1 MRPLVIG
8 LTGSIGM
15 GKTTVAAMFRALG
28 IPVHDSDAVVHRL
41 LGRNGRAVAAVAREF
56 PAVVKD
62 GTVDRRALGSIVFV
76 DKRAL
81 TRLESILHPMVRE
94 HQQRFLADA
103 RRRRKPLVV
112 LDIPLLF
119 ETGGERRCDL
129 VVVASAPPF
138 VQSSRVLR
146 RPGMTAEKYARILAN
161 QVPDARKRR
170 LADFVVPTGLGK
182 AASLRAVKDVV
193 KVAKR
198 RLSRHGR
205 RM

>member
-41 LGRNGRAVAAVAREF
+41 LGRNGRAVAVVAREF
-56 PAVVKD
+56 PDAVRN
-62 GTVDRRALGSIVFV
+62 GAVDRRALGNIVFA

-94 HQQRFLADA
+94 HQRRFLADV
-103 RRRRKPLVV
+103 RRRRKLLAV

-138 VQSSRVLR
+138 VQASRVLR

-161 QVPDARKRR
+161 QVPDVRKRR

-193 KVAKR
+193 KLAKR
-198 RLSRHGR
+198 RLSRRRR

>member
-41 LGRNGRAVAAVAREF
+41 LGKNGRAVAAVAREF
-56 PAVVKD
+56 PATVKD
-62 GTVDRRALGSIVFV
+62 GTVDRRALGGIVFA

-94 HQQRFLADA
+94 HQHRFLADA

-146 RPGMTAEKYARILAN
+146 RPGMTAEKYARILAH

>member
-15 GKTTVAAMFRALG
+15 GKTTVASMFRALG

-41 LGRNGRAVAAVAREF
+41 LGKDGRAVAAVARAF
-56 PAVVKD
+56 PSVVKG
-62 GTVDRRALGSIVFV
+62 GTVDRRALGSIVFA
-76 DKRAL
+76 DKQAL

-94 HQQRFLADA
+94 HQRRFLADA
-103 RRRRKPLVV
+103 RRRGKLLVV

-146 RPGMTAEKYARILAN
+146 RPGMTAEKYARILAH

-182 AASLRAVKDVV
+182 ATSLRAVKDVV

-198 RLSRHGR
+198 HLSRRGR

>member
-1 MRPLVIG
+1 MPPLVIG

-15 GKTTVAAMFRALG
+15 GKTTVANMFRGLG

-41 LGRNGRAVAAVAREF
+41 LGKNGGAVAAVAREF
-56 PAVVKD
+56 PDAVVN
-62 GTVDRRALGSIVFV
+62 GAVDRRTLGNRVFA

-81 TRLESILHPMVRE
+81 ARLESILHPMVRE
-94 HQQRFLADA
+94 HQKRFLADT
-103 RRRRKPLVV
+103 RRRRKPLAV

-129 VVVASAPPF
+129 VVAVSAPPF
-138 VQSSRVLR
+138 VQSARVMK
-146 RPGMTAEKYARILAN
+146 RPGMTAEKFRRILAN
-161 QVPDARKRR
+161 QMPDVRKRA

-182 AASLRAVKDVV
+182 AASLRAVKDIV

-198 RLSRHGR
+198 RLSLRGR

>member
-28 IPVHDSDAVVHRL
+28 VPVHDSDAVVHRL
-41 LGRNGRAVAAVAREF
+41 LGKDGRAVAAVAREF
-56 PAVVKD
+56 PGAVKN
-62 GTVDRRALGSIVFV
+62 GAIDRRALGNIVFA

-103 RRRRKPLVV
+103 RRRGKPLVV

-146 RPGMTAEKYARILAN
+146 RPGMTAEKYARILAH
-161 QVPDARKRR
+161 QVPDTRKRR

-198 RLSRHGR
+198 RLSRRGR

>member
-1 MRPLVIG
+1 MQPLVIG

-15 GKTTVAAMFRALG
+15 GKTTVAGMFRALG

-56 PAVVKD
+56 PGAIKD
-62 GTVDRRALGSIVFV
+62 GTVDRRALGNMVFA

-94 HQQRFLADA
+94 HQKRFLADA
-103 RRRRKPLVV
+103 RRRRKPLAV

-161 QVPDARKRR
+161 QIPDVQKRR

-198 RLSRHGR
+198 RLSRRGR

>member
-1 MRPLVIG
+1 M
-8 LTGSIGM
+8 
-15 GKTTVAAMFRALG
+15 
-28 IPVHDSDAVVHRL
+28 
-41 LGRNGRAVAAVAREF
+41 
-56 PAVVKD
+56 
-62 GTVDRRALGSIVFV
+62 
-76 DKRAL
+76 
-81 TRLESILHPMVRE
+81 
-94 HQQRFLADA
+94 
-103 RRRRKPLVV
+103 V

-138 VQSSRVLR
+138 VQSPRVLR
-146 RPGMTAEKYARILAN
+146 RPGMTAEKYARILAH

-198 RLSRHGR
+198 RLSRRRR